1 MRIIV
6 IIGVVAG
13 SLSSSLAAAQ
23 RFTFDRILQVSA
35 PTKLEVTTEHGTI
48 DVVAGAPGRVV
59 VLGEATVR
67 LGWNVP
73 SNAADL
79 ARQVAA
85 APPIEQRGDTV
96 RLFIPVDDAT
106 KRAVT
111 VRFRVEVPPE
121 TVVTSVSDSG
131 ATTIHS
137 LAGAVDVRT
146 HSAAIVVRDLAGGV
160 RVTTGS
166 GAVSASNLKGALTVS
181 TSSSA
186 FTGMNLGSSLQ
197 LRTQSGSVDAVF
209 TGSGDADIQ
218 TGSSSIQ
225 LRGLRGGLSVTTQ
238 TGRVVVQGSPRRNW
252 TVTTGSSS
260 IELTFE
266 PGDRFDLDAV
276 TGSGSIG
283 VEGGSVHGTAA
294 QRAVKGTVGG
304 GGETVRLNSRSGS
317 MRLKI
322 ASR

>member
-1 MRIIV
+1 MRIIALTGV
-6 IIGVVAG
+6 IVC
-13 SLSSSLAAAQ
+13 SPSPSPAAVQ
-23 RFTFDRILQVSA
+23 RFAFDRTLQVSA
-35 PTKLEVTTEHGTI
+35 PAKLEVTTEHGKI
-48 DVVAGAPGRVV
+48 DVVAGAPGRMAVQGDV
-59 VLGEATVR
+59 TVR
-67 LGWNVP
+67 RGWNVP
-73 SNAADL
+73 ANAVDL

-106 KRAVT
+106 RRAVT
-111 VRFRVEVPPE
+111 VRYRVEVPTDTE
-121 TVVTSVSDSG
+121 VRSVTNSG
-131 ATTIHS
+131 ATTVRNI
-137 LAGAVDVRT
+137 AGAVDVRT
-146 HSAAIVVRDLAGGV
+146 QSASIVVRDLAGGV
-160 RVTTGS
+160 QVTTSS
-166 GAVSASNLKGALTVS
+166 GAVLATALKGALAVS
-181 TSSSA
+181 TSSSS

-197 LRTQSGSVDAVF
+197 VRTQSGSVDAAF
-209 TGSGDADIQ
+209 TGNGDADIQ

-238 TGRVVVQGSPRRNW
+238 SGRVVVQGSPRRNW

-266 PGDRFDLDAV
+266 TGDRFDLDAV
-276 TGSGSIG
+276 TGSGSVV
-283 VEGGSVHGTAA
+283 VEGGAVQGTSG

-317 MRLKI
+317 IHLRI